1 MSYNCIIYNIKIT
14 DFIKKN
20 SPADNNIINEFV
32 NDFFSLYDSKDKY
45 TFSINIDAIAKWFGM
60 REKDIKKTLNKSYIK
75 NRNESVRNNFNA
87 MISAYGNSSITNEQS
102 NARIRLAR
110 KMARGNRVSYMNKVN
125 AGIVKP
131 IPKPTGPKPTKGGR
145 KTRRVYRK

>member
-1 MSYNCIIYNIKIT
+1 MMAFRSPGMRGLTRKVKRT
-14 DFIKKN
+14 RKN
-20 SPADNNIINEFV
+20 NNNIYVPSTTKMLE
-32 NDFFSLYDSKDKY
+32 
-45 TFSINIDAIAKWFGM
+45 
-60 REKDIKKTLNKSYIK
+60 LNKSYIK

>member
-1 MSYNCIIYNIKIT
+1 M
-14 DFIKKN
+14 N
-20 SPADNNIINEFV
+20 SMMAFRSP
-32 NDFFSLYDSKDKY
+32 
-45 TFSINIDAIAKWFGM
+45 GM
-60 REKDIKKTLNKSYIK
+60 RGLTRKVKRTRKNNNVYVPSTTKMPELNRSYIK

-87 MISAYGNSSITNEQS
+87 MISAYGNASITNEQS

-131 IPKPTGPKPTKGGR
+131 IPKPTGPKPARGGR